1 MAKHRESCWRQDSFV
16 IWEGDLIMAVS
27 YKKLWKLLIDK
38 DIKKK
43 DLSAKAGISPATITK
58 MGKGGHVTTE
68 VLAKICAALAC
79 SIDDIMEI
87 LPNN

>member
-1 MAKHRESCWRQDSFV
+1 
-16 IWEGDLIMAVS
+16 MAVS

-43 DLSAKAGISPATITK
+43 DLCAQAGISSATITK

-68 VLAKICAALAC
+68 VLLKICTALNC
-79 SIDDIMEI
+79 NVEDIMEMT
-87 LPNN
+87 PEGK

>member
-1 MAKHRESCWRQDSFV
+1 
-16 IWEGDLIMAVS
+16 MAVS

-43 DLSAKAGISPATITK
+43 DLSSMACVSPATITK

-68 VLAKICAALAC
+68 VLAKICTALEC
-79 SIDDIMEI
+79 KMDDIMEI
-87 LPNN
+87 IPD

>member
-1 MAKHRESCWRQDSFV
+1 
-16 IWEGDLIMAVS
+16 MAVS

-43 DLSAKAGISPATITK
+43 DLSERAGISPATITK

-68 VLAKICAALAC
+68 ILVKICSALNC
-79 SIDDIMEI
+79 KVEDVMEI
-87 LPNN
+87 VDDTPVPS